1 MTIITE
7 ATTTVA
13 RTARRQVYN
22 MNVKVVEIATND
34 KMLAGKVEV
43 LVKGQPSI
51 RPFTAYGQAAS
62 NLKRYFKVGKT
73 LEVAAAFEGATLRVR
88 GRRFGSRA
96 ADAARAAA

>member
-1 MTIITE
+1 MPATI
-7 ATTTVA
+7 
-13 RTARRQVYN
+13 TAGIIPKPRQS
-22 MNVKVVEIATND
+22 ILILIDAS
-34 KMLAGKVEV
+34 LSPG
-43 LVKGQPSI
+43 LSRHKGQPSI